1 MIWLVLAYLFHTLG
15 ELCLSPMGLSY
26 LSKLIPARMIAF
38 MFGVYYL
45 AVAIGNKLAHYIG
58 GDIDKITED
67 KKKSA
72 ELDHGNK
79 LAGDVTQEFK
89 LEKDFMNNIGFLKFI
104 GINISQWIQ
113 ISLKQKITK
122 FSLIDSWIVRQFK
135 NEYNPSHW
143 HNGHVSGVGYLKV
156 PSNLGETLQKDK
168 KVNNNGKLEMV
179 HGSKAFLCKPTFRVT
194 PKVGDFYFFPHYLMH
209 AVYPFFDSDEERRS
223 VSFNATVDQ
232 SLFNE

>member
-1 MIWLVLAYLFHTLG
+1 METKDLEVLRPFGPTIAKVKIPDNLVK
-15 ELCLSPMGLSY
+15 ELNDY
-26 LSKLIPARMIAF
+26 TD
-38 MFGVYYL
+38 
-45 AVAIGNKLAHYIG
+45 
-58 GDIDKITED
+58 DIIKN
-67 KKKSA
+67 KKK
-72 ELDHGNK
+72 EKDLDWGKNLVGNVK
-79 LAGDVTQEFK
+79 QEFMI
-89 LEKDFMNNIGFLKFI
+89 EKDVMEKIGWGKFLA
-104 GINISQWIQ
+104 SSVREWIRQ
-113 ISLKQKITK
+113 TNKREITK
-122 FSLIDSWIVRQFK
+122 FNIMNSWIVRQFK

-156 PSNLGETLQKDK
+156 PSNLGGTLQKDK
-168 KVNNNGKLEMV
+168 TINNNGKLEMV